1 MAGLTIKDFKGRHGE
16 TRIVALLEKLI
27 QGNRSPFTTV
37 DGKQQPFNKITYP
50 DPRTGRL
57 VTKNASDISESSD
70 IANIIRTGSV
80 SFKQIQLS
88 YERNN
93 KVTNLV
99 PLSDIMKTEDFGG
112 KANRGDMAE
121 IIFSA
126 AIVCRFLN
134 KNQPVIDT
142 DVVDM
147 IKRLNDT
154 DTKQILGPMKSPNKE
169 PKVVDDVWWEVNS
182 ALINIKALKNPRHVR
197 NLKGIITSSV
207 KYANSTTVSANAK
220 MVYENSLYNRIE
232 VKAIGTVAQT
242 DTKVDVYVEI
252 DNKRVDINV
261 SLKAAGAKQFGQVGG
276 GGLDKQQD
284 LWNTLVDLKVSSALE
299 KKYYDTLKSD
309 GIIQAN
315 TVVYKGMADE
325 FNRKMTSNSD
335 ALYDSLADGIMF
347 YGTRNDASVDMVSL
361 SNKEAMVYKFNNLKE
376 ALRLTNNT
384 LKAVFVSDKSKPEV
398 RIQDSKTGSILI
410 TIRMKTESK
419 NNYIRHYIEKGKLMT
434 QLVGLV
440 AA

>member
-57 VTKNASDISESSD
+57 VTKNAADISESAD
-70 IANIIRTGSV
+70 IANIIRTGMV

-112 KANRGDMAE
+112 KANKGDMAE

-134 KNQPVIDT
+134 KTQPVIDT

-154 DTKQILGPMKSPNKE
+154 DTRQVLGPMKSPNKE
-169 PKVVDDVWWEVNS
+169 PKVVDDVWWEINS

-197 NLKGIITSSV
+197 NLKSIINASV
-207 KYANSTTVSANAK
+207 KYANSTIVSNNAK
-220 MVYENSLYNRIE
+220 MVYENSLYNKICVR
-232 VKAIGTVAQT
+232 AIGTVAQN
-242 DTKVDVYVEI
+242 DTKVDVFVEI
-252 DNKRVDINV
+252 DDKKVDINV

-284 LWNTLVDLKVSSALE
+284 LWATLVDLKVSSALE

-309 GIIQAN
+309 GIIPAN

-347 YGTRNDASVDMVSL
+347 FGTRNDPTVDMVAL
-361 SNKEAMVYKFNNLKE
+361 TNKEAMVYKFNNLRE
-376 ALRLTNNT
+376 SLRLTNNK
-384 LKAVFVSDKSKPEV
+384 LKAVFVSDKAKPEV

-419 NNYIRHYIEKGKLMT
+419 NGYIRHYIEKGKMMT